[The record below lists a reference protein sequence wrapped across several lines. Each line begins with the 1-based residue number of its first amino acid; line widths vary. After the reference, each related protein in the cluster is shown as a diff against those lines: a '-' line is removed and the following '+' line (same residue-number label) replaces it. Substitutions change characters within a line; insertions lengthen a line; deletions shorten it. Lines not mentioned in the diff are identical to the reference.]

1 MHGVDLSLD
10 GVDGALQSTLGG
22 HVAAVDHL
30 HVVHSVAAIG
40 DLHLELAL
48 GTLGAVH
55 ERLGL
60 LKLSGEGGSFA
71 LRDADLLHDLGA
83 GAGLVLV
90 QLDGLLQLGL
100 VALDRLKSLEVSF
113 VGMVETDLEL
123 VDLSLQSLLDA
134 EGLALSLLLGLQRG
148 RHGLHSTSMVLPGVV
163 ELFLLLGHTPVNLL
177 LDLSKL
183 ELGAEDLV
191 LLLLEG
197 ALGLLQSSLEL
208 FLLLLQAS
216 PLLVQVVDGAAA
228 LTELIQEI
236 LDLVSEVLV
245 LALDNI
251 KLLKSLILSGLQ
263 PEELGGVV
271 AALVLGGGDLG
282 RDIGSLG
289 LPFAQNLVKVLASL
303 LGDQGSGVRP
313 LVLHGQVIEL
323 RVHPGLGL
331 LGVGHLSGEHINQLL
346 ALDNLGLQLVA
357 SSLKLLNTAHTLSLE
372 ARLPQ
377 LDLSLRLGES
387 LQSIGLPRVLHIN

>member
-48 GTLGAVH
+48 GALGAVH
-55 ERLGL
+55 EGLGL
-60 LKLSGEGGSFA
+60 LKLSGEGGSLA
-71 LRDADLLHDLGA
+71 LRDANLLHDLGA

-100 VALDRLKSLEVSF
+100 VALDRLKSLGVSF

-191 LLLLEG
+191 
-197 ALGLLQSSLEL
+197 
-208 FLLLLQAS
+208 LLLQAS